1 MADAPQ
7 IIEPSYFPVLIGT
20 ASFLHRTPVADKM
33 FLISVSTG
41 NVVHAAEQ
49 IMYTATNRIYTPGV
63 KDFPENI
70 NCQYVIK
77 TGQLQV

>member
-41 NVVHAAEQ
+41 DVFHAGRANNVYSDKQRMH
-49 IMYTATNRIYTPGV
+49 TWSKGLSGRH
-63 KDFPENI
+63 
-70 NCQYVIK
+70 
-77 TGQLQV
+77 